1 MLPKLSKAALLGILW
16 VTRLFTPLESLAIHG
31 GNDINKTST
40 PHRKGGVK
48 APSFLTGFIKSNLC
62 DMLVVYPK
70 NRTMF
75 DNPLV
80 GFQWT
85 QSLSEI

>member
-16 VTRLFTPLESLAIHG
+16 VTRL
-31 GNDINKTST
+31 
-40 PHRKGGVK
+40 
-48 APSFLTGFIKSNLC
+48 FIKSNLC